1 MRILLHKSK
10 SNQAGR
16 PVCARPFAPEE
27 DCRLRDDL
35 ARWSAGR
42 ADGGQ
47 RRVVRALAEVAV
59 DRTKTAVGHHRACS
73 VYNGFRNGRYGSS
86 GRFQGRHRRARWS
99 RRCRR
104 ASGVDVLQNYGMDA
118 AGMAH
123 LQANRAKK
131 RSNGDLI

>member
-73 VYNGFRNGRYGSS
+73 VYNGFRNGRVTATSQINGLGASAALGS
-86 GRFQGRHRRARWS
+86 
-99 RRCRR
+99 
-104 ASGVDVLQNYGMDA
+104 
-118 AGMAH
+118 
-123 LQANRAKK
+123 
-131 RSNGDLI
+131 